1 MCFSA
6 TASFIAAG
14 SLSVAGIVTLRH
26 VARPQQRA
34 IAAIPLLFGIQQAV
48 EGLIWLSFDQGSAL
62 PNSELTLLYSLFSH
76 VLWPIYV
83 PYAVRAL
90 EAVPWRRRALAVT
103 QLAGVAVGL
112 YLLYF
117 LVRSPVTSRVLGAHI
132 VYESPHFYIG
142 AVMVLYLSAT
152 CASSLLASDRLIRL
166 FGASSLATFV
176 AAYAI
181 HAATLVSVWCFFAAV
196 LSFIVYIYMRGA
208 RTPESV
214 PLLARRGA

>member
-1 MCFSA
+1 M
-6 TASFIAAG
+6 AG
-14 SLSVAGIVTLRH
+14 VATLRL
-26 VARPQQRA
+26 ARRPAQRA
-34 IAAIPLLFGIQQAV
+34 FAAIPLLFGIQQAV
-48 EGLIWLSFDQGSAL
+48 EGLIWLSFEQGSVL
-62 PNSELTLLYSLFSH
+62 PNAALTMVYSLFSH

-90 EAVPWRRRALAVT
+90 ETVRWRRQALAVT

-117 LVRSPVTSRVLGAHI
+117 LVRFPVTSGVLGAHI

-142 AVMVLYLSAT
+142 AVMVLYLLAT
-152 CASSLLASDRLIRL
+152 CVSSLLAGERLIRL
-166 FGASSLATFV
+166 FGALSLGTFV

-196 LSFIVYIYMRGA
+196 LSFIVYVQVRGTGGA
-208 RTPESV
+208 HSASTPA
-214 PLLARRGA
+214 PHGF